1 MRCKMELLKI
11 LIFSGFFVL
20 MGILVWKKNIVDF
33 IAGYKK
39 NVINNSK
46 KLAKNI
52 GIIIILFGVE
62 IGLLMLLNLGDLTI
76 KPEIIGVLAIVHIIA
91 VLLCYIYDVIHFKRL
106 N

>member
-1 MRCKMELLKI
+1 MEILKI
-11 LIFSGFFVL
+11 LIFSGFFIL

-39 NVINNSK
+39 NAIHNPK
-46 KLAKNI
+46 KLAKSI

-76 KPEIIGVLAIVHIIA
+76 NPEIIGVLAIVHIIA
-91 VLLCYIYDVIHFKRL
+91 ILLCYVYDIIQFKRL